1 MKNVGSKGAK
11 VMAEA
16 KQKGDPQMP
25 ASAGKGEKRKA
36 RKSGGGVFSAAAAGT
51 PRPGFKGK

>member
-1 MKNVGSKGAK
+1 MMKVGSKGAK
-11 VMAEA
+11 VIAEA

-36 RKSGGGVFSAAAAGT
+36 RKSGGSVLSAAAAGT

>member
-1 MKNVGSKGAK
+1 MKVGSKGAK
-11 VMAEA
+11 VIAEA

-36 RKSGGGVFSAAAAGT
+36 RKSGGSVLSAAAAGT